1 MMKTNGAFGNN
12 EYATTSLGEI
22 QEQPT
27 NDSEEKRK
35 VPSSKSKRSKTRNQ
49 RKQNLLYGGGWGLGT
64 DGNGRKVKEISA
76 LNCKVYWRPS
86 KV

>member
-35 VPSSKSKRSKTRNQ
+35 VPSSKSKR
-49 RKQNLLYGGGWGLGT
+49 
-64 DGNGRKVKEISA
+64 EISG
-76 LNCKVYWRPS
+76 NKIYFMGEDGDWVPTGTEG
-86 KV
+86 K